1 MKAKWYENL
10 RTILKNSEKDADF
23 LRRGNFWHVRGMR
36 GKTQVT
42 MRIQEGL
49 GPSNPRST
57 CMLDIEWKAANQTQ
71 ILKAIE
77 DLKRL
82 VNERNLSLNEAK
94 KLLFA
99 PVNQVDSS
107 SENWQALKDSYLESK
122 SDRRITTL
130 KDINTRLNNLL
141 ITLEKTPKPR
151 TGRDAMRAY
160 TKQWLK
166 KAAQGGQGRK
176 RSLQDVASFLRFA
189 VMRCGKEE
197 RWLPME
203 SEELRELVGVR
214 QTTSESH
221 LTAAVLPKD
230 LANLLD
236 QMKEDGRE
244 DLYLATA
251 LISLY
256 GLRLGELA
264 KLNIIDGEL
273 FVGHIKQNTQTLSQ
287 EEKPPREVLG
297 VDIAGREGE
306 AAKVLQLYQ
315 SGLVKFPIAVLNQ
328 IKMVEQKGHFK
339 DVGTSFTGILKRY
352 KPWISLVKKNK
363 GVSPYSL
370 RHSWAYR
377 VHKATE
383 SPVDSSVA
391 ASLMGHS
398 IEVHNRVYSTWID
411 KKTKK
416 EAIARANKA
425 LIKV

>member
-1 MKAKWYENL
+1 M
-10 RTILKNSEKDADF
+10 
-23 LRRGNFWHVRGMR
+23 
-36 GKTQVT
+36 
-42 MRIQEGL
+42 
-49 GPSNPRST
+49 
-57 CMLDIEWKAANQTQ
+57 
-71 ILKAIE
+71 
-77 DLKRL
+77 
-82 VNERNLSLNEAK
+82 
-94 KLLFA
+94 
-99 PVNQVDSS
+99 
-107 SENWQALKDSYLESK
+107 KDSYIESK
-122 SDRRITTL
+122 SDRRSTTL

-141 ITLEKTPKPR
+141 VTLEKTPKPR

-197 RWLPME
+197 RWLPMD

-315 SGLVKFPIAVLNQ
+315 SGLVKLPIAVLNQ

-339 DVGTSFTGILKRY
+339 DVGTSFSGILKRY

-425 LIKV
+425 LIKA